1 MREGDAQGERLVLVN
16 AATDRV
22 ERTLPD
28 GVPAPD
34 WTRLYT
40 LEPGGGSSLSV
51 LRVIDPRTGADVLT
65 RQLDGHYEMPTFE
78 GAVLEGLSADGH
90 WLAVAGGERNPDGRL
105 TTSSFL
111 ILDTRSW
118 APPRHVRLSGDFL
131 FDGVS
136 DSGRNL
142 FLLESLT
149 APGPAGSPQYR
160 VRRYD
165 LATGTLDP
173 VPVVD
178 KSEAGGTMTGVAVSR
193 VHSRDG
199 ITQYTLYALGN
210 RGPFVH
216 ALDLEN
222 AVAHCIDLPA
232 AAGVA
237 GAAQFPGSLTM
248 TENGSRLFAVGAAGD
263 TIAEISPAGTP
274 HLVRRS
280 GYAGSA
286 ASPAAGVLPFVVPV
300 EAKGAVVGGV
310 ALSGDARTLYALGEE
325 SVKVIDTATLT
336 KRSEISLAR
345 RIDSLAVSPDGRWLF
360 AASGI
365 SGRVLQIDTR
375 SDAVVAIIDAVAGP
389 QAILRVE
396 PLT

>member
-1 MREGDAQGERLVLVN
+1 MLTQRTARILAAATLLASCAPPAATIATSPTRSSELSPSTPLPTRGAAVRLWMREGDAQGEQLAPVN

-40 LEPGGGSSLSV
+40 LEPGGGSALSV

-65 RQLDGHYEMPTFE
+65 RQLDGHYEMPTLE

-149 APGPAGSPQYR
+149 APGPVGSPQYR

-165 LATGTLDP
+165 LETGSLDP

-178 KSEAGGTMTGVAVSR
+178 KSEAGGTMTGVGVSR

-199 ITQYTLYALGN
+199 VMQYTLYA
-210 RGPFVH
+210 
-216 ALDLEN
+216 
-222 AVAHCIDLPA
+222 
-232 AAGVA
+232 
-237 GAAQFPGSLTM
+237 
-248 TENGSRLFAVGAAGD
+248 
-263 TIAEISPAGTP
+263 
-274 HLVRRS
+274 
-280 GYAGSA
+280 
-286 ASPAAGVLPFVVPV
+286 
-300 EAKGAVVGGV
+300 
-310 ALSGDARTLYALGEE
+310 
-325 SVKVIDTATLT
+325 
-336 KRSEISLAR
+336 
-345 RIDSLAVSPDGRWLF
+345 
-360 AASGI
+360 
-365 SGRVLQIDTR
+365 
-375 SDAVVAIIDAVAGP
+375 
-389 QAILRVE
+389 
-396 PLT
+396 